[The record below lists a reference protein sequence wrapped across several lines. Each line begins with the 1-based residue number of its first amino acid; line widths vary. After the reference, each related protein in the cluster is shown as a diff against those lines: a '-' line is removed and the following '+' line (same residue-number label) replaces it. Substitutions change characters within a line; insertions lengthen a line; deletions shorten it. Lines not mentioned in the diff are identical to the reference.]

1 MSFPQVKDAVVRLGT
16 DIRTARI
23 KRRISMADMATRV
36 GVTRKTISRL
46 EKGDTGVGIDTL
58 GAVLMVLGELHRL
71 SDLLDPGDD
80 TIGLTMDASR
90 LPSRVYK
97 TRKLTVP
104 GDFSGADKDAA
115 KIITFNDDGT
125 GF

>member
-1 MSFPQVKDAVVRLGT
+1 MSFPQVEDALSRLGA

-23 KRRISMADMATRV
+23 KRRIGMADMAARV

-46 EKGDTGVGIDTL
+46 EKGDTSVGIDTFST
-58 GAVLMVLGELHRL
+58 VLMVLGELHRL
-71 SDLLDPGDD
+71 SSLLDPGED
-80 TIGLTMDASR
+80 TVGLTMDAPR

-97 TRKLTVP
+97 TRKITVR
-104 GDFSGADKDAA
+104 GETCGADADSPKMIMFSDE
-115 KIITFNDDGT
+115 GT